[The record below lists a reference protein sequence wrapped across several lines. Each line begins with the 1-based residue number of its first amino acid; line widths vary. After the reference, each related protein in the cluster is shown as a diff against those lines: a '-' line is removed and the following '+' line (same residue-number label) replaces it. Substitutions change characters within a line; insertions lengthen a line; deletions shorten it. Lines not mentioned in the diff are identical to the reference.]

1 MILPNNVYDT
11 LAWCGR
17 ILLPALS
24 VFYGTVGDI
33 WHLPYV
39 NEIPLTIMA
48 LDTLLNAL
56 LGIGNKKF
64 FEEHEI
70 VENTVNNKDVDQN
83 G

>member
-33 WHLPYV
+33 WHLPYIQ
-39 NEIPLTIMA
+39 EIPLTIMA
-48 LDTLLNAL
+48 VDTLLNAL
-56 LGIGNKKF
+56 LGISANAYYKTMT
-64 FEEHEI
+64 I
-70 VENTVNNKDVDQN
+70 DENEGQ